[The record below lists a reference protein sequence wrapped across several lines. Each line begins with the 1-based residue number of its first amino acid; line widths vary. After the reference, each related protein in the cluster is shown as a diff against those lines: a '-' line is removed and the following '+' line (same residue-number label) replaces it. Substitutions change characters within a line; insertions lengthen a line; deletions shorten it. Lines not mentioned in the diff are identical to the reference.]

1 MAGVDAAAHRNRDF
15 DVNGLVVT
23 GLFAKTLHPSFRIP
37 PLVISFNAANE
48 PTAVPP
54 EEFDEYEL
62 VVLTRGEN
70 PPLLDDKASEL
81 LQRQHLEHLRA
92 MLDAGH
98 LKVAAP
104 LDEQPDDS
112 WRGMC
117 LYQVGSVDKAR
128 RVTDTSAKM

>member
-1 MAGVDAAAHRNRDF
+1 
-15 DVNGLVVT
+15 
-23 GLFAKTLHPSFRIP
+23 
-37 PLVISFNAANE
+37 
-48 PTAVPP
+48 
-54 EEFDEYEL
+54 
-62 VVLTRGEN
+62 
-70 PPLLDDKASEL
+70 
-81 LQRQHLEHLRA
+81 